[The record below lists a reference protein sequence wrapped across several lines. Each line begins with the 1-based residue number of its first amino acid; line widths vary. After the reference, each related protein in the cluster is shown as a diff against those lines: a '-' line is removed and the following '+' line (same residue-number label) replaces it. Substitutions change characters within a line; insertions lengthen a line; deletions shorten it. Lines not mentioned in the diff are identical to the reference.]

1 MGRVLVIW
9 YNSKGDPAIRHKT
22 FIEET
27 KNKKEYKQ
35 EITSRYLRHDDLQVG
50 WGGDRAGAFS
60 KMYFYCIPSWIIT
73 ACRDR
78 IFVPKFRCLL
88 LSSRDFIAIHSIVCT
103 DVLTRAVGIGGAAR
117 VAIQQRIG

>member
-78 IFVPKFRCLL
+78 IFLCQNSGVCFSPAGILL
-88 LSSRDFIAIHSIVCT
+88 PST
-103 DVLTRAVGIGGAAR
+103 VLCALIY
-117 VAIQQRIG
+117 